1 MSAALPRKLLD
12 ELTIDDER
20 SYGHVA
26 IYADLK
32 EVVRRAGYSFRIL
45 PGAHAGRWDEALLL
59 NLAFWDARS
68 GGDVLVDE
76 RIDAD
81 VVTHAAWHWLSA
93 RAFATDGAAPSA
105 DALLFGEAVASAFDL
120 YLVGRL
126 LGHAPDA
133 QFLESQ
139 VPAMAEVALA
149 AGLSEGDFDVL
160 LEEVAADPDR
170 AFEDLR
176 ELLFDVS
183 TELLAAT
190 APDEAFA
197 VLDRCAAHRFA
208 PLLHRFELAS
218 WTLYARAYARGS
230 ALVPRDARVRELD
243 AELRTAAEP
252 VEWLAR
258 LWVHP
263 LLAGEL
269 PPLPASRLRAR

>member
-1 MSAALPRKLLD
+1 MSDALPRKLLD

-20 SYGHVA
+20 SYRHVA
-26 IYADLK
+26 LYADLK
-32 EVVRRAGYSFRIL
+32 EVVRRARYPFRVL
-45 PGAHAGRWDEALLL
+45 PPGHAGRWDEALLL

-68 GGDVLVDE
+68 AGDVLVDE

-81 VVTHAAWHWLSA
+81 VVAHVAWHWLSA
-93 RAFATDGAAPSA
+93 RAFASDREAPSA

-133 QFLESQ
+133 QFLETQ
-139 VPAMAEVALA
+139 VPAMGEVALA
-149 AGLSEGDFDVL
+149 AGLSEVDFDAL
-160 LEEVAADPDR
+160 LEQVAADPDR

-183 TELLAAT
+183 TELLTAT
-190 APDEAFA
+190 TPDEAFA
-197 VLDRCAAHRFA
+197 VLEGRSGHRFA

-218 WTLYARAYARGS
+218 WTLYARAYGRAPLGPDQRVRQ
-230 ALVPRDARVRELD
+230 LDAR
-243 AELRTAAEP
+243 LRNEAEP

-258 LWVHP
+258 EWVHP
-263 LLAGEL
+263 LLASEL
-269 PPLPASRLRAR
+269 APLPTSRLRAR